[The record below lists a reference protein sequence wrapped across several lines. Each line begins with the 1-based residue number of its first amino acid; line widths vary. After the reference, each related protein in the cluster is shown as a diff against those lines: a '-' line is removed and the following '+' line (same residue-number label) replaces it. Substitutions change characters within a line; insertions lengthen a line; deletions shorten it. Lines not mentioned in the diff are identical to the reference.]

1 MVNLPL
7 SVTRNHRFTLNAY
20 ILFGKDGEQS
30 MTELNTTTA
39 NNILTYEDA
48 AQEDRSAPRIKL
60 RIPAQMRPSGF
71 TGFSVIVKDLSLS
84 GFAAEA
90 LTGMK
95 AGTRV
100 FLTLPGLG
108 GLQAEI
114 AWNDGTMVGC
124 AFSELLNP
132 AVLES
137 ILSRFSIAD

>member
-1 MVNLPL
+1 
-7 SVTRNHRFTLNAY
+7 
-20 ILFGKDGEQS
+20 
-30 MTELNTTTA
+30 MTMLNTTTA
-39 NNILTYEDA
+39 TEFLTYEQA
-48 AQEDRSAPRIKL
+48 AQEDRSAPRVKL

-100 FLTLPGLG
+100 FLTLPGLS

-124 AFSELLNP
+124 GFTELLNQ
-132 AVLES
+132 AVLDS
-137 ILSRFSIAD
+137 ILTRFSVAD